1 MDLFSPRHLLIILL
15 ICLVVFGTKK
25 LRTIGAD
32 LGGAV
37 RGFKGA
43 MNEAQQEPEAEA
55 AKPAAPAP
63 AAAADA
69 ARIATAPAAEAT
81 AKAEEKSAHG

>member
-37 RGFKGA
+37 RGFKNA
-43 MNEAQQEPEAEA
+43 MSEAQNEPEADA
-55 AKPAAPAP
+55 AKPAAAS
-63 AAAADA
+63 ADA
-69 ARIATAPAAEAT
+69 ARIASAPAEAQA
-81 AKAEEKSAHG
+81 AKSGEKTAHG

>member
-37 RGFKGA
+37 RGFKSA
-43 MNEAQQEPEAEA
+43 MNDAQHEPEAEA
-55 AKPAAPAP
+55 PKPAEP
-63 AAAADA
+63 AASAEA
-69 ARIATAPAAEAT
+69 ARISGAPAAET
-81 AKAEEKSAHG
+81 SVKTGEKSVHG

>member
-37 RGFKGA
+37 RGFKSA
-43 MNEAQQEPEAEA
+43 MNVAQQEPEAEA
-55 AKPAAPAP
+55 VKPAAP
-63 AAAADA
+63 AAADA

-81 AKAEEKSAHG
+81 AKTEEKSAHG